1 MNNQPGEAKRP
12 QKFKLLFSIIFCAV
26 ALFLMVGA
34 FIYSSWAAQHR
45 YEAEMPKVALS
56 SLGQALRTF
65 HAQTGRF
72 PDSLRELDARMW
84 KGKRASQ
91 ISADGRTLLAASGHY
106 SYTYHKAS
114 ATACAVWAMPVGS
127 RYEEAATHFW
137 YLTPTQVEKWM
148 GPALTPENVNAVNS
162 IPSEPQL
169 RWLMMTQ
176 QPASQGGERQKKGG
190 FSLLPFL

>member
-1 MNNQPGEAKRP
+1 MNSQPNDAKRP

-26 ALFLMVGA
+26 ALILMVGA
-34 FIYSSWAAQHR
+34 FIYSSWTSQQRH
-45 YEAEMPKVALS
+45 EAEIPKVALS
-56 SLGQALRTF
+56 SLGQSLRTF
-65 HAQTGRF
+65 QAQTGHF
-72 PDSLRELDARMW
+72 PDGLRELDARIW

-91 ISADGRTLLAASGHY
+91 ISADGKNLLAASGHY
-106 SYTYHKAS
+106 YYTYHKAD
-114 ATACAVWAMPVGS
+114 ATSCAVWAMPVGS

-148 GPALTPENVNAVNS
+148 GPALTPENVSAVNS

-176 QPASQGGERQKKGG
+176 QPASQGGQGQKKAG
-190 FSLLPFL
+190 FLFF

>member
-1 MNNQPGEAKRP
+1 MNSQPNEAKRP
-12 QKFKLLFSIIFCAV
+12 QKFKLLFSLIFCAV
-26 ALFLMVGA
+26 ALILMVGA
-34 FIYSSWAAQHR
+34 FIYSSWAAQGRH
-45 YEAEMPKVALS
+45 EAEVPKVALAA
-56 SLGQALRTF
+56 LGQALRTF
-65 HAQTGRF
+65 HGQTGRF
-72 PDSLRELDARMW
+72 PDNLRELDARMW
-84 KGKRASQ
+84 KGGRASQ
-91 ISADGRTLLAASGHY
+91 ISADGKNLLAASGHY

-114 ATACAVWAMPVGS
+114 ATASAVWAMPVGS

-176 QPASQGGERQKKGG
+176 QPTSQGVERQKKGG
-190 FSLLPFL
+190 FYLRPFL